1 MKPILLTLFSCLSLI
16 RFTSL
21 AHSATLE
28 NVTFP
33 EAINCK
39 GKSLIL
45 NGMGLRTKKIVL
57 IKVKVYAAALYLESK
72 TNQREQV
79 LTDGKLKKIDLH
91 FLHDVSKE
99 KLVDAWKEA
108 YEKNC
113 DSSLMNCSQVPQL
126 LEKMGAAVSEVKTGD
141 HLQLT
146 FLPSDI
152 LIQTKN
158 SPEVLITGG
167 SDFSK
172 IALSAWFGK
181 HPPNEE
187 LQEGLLGKLSSQ

>member
-1 MKPILLTLFSCLSLI
+1 MNSIVISLLSWILFVGATNLSH
-16 RFTSL
+16 
-21 AHSATLE
+21 AATLE
-28 NVTFP
+28 DATFP
-33 EAINCK
+33 ETISIK
-39 GKSLIL
+39 GKTLIL

-79 LTDGKLKKIDLH
+79 LTDGKLKKLDLH

-99 KLVDAWKEA
+99 KLIDAWKEA

-113 DSSLMNCSQVPQL
+113 DSSLMNCNQVPQL
-126 LEKMGAAVSEVKTGD
+126 LEKMSAALSEVKKGD
-141 HLQLT
+141 RLQLT

-152 LIQTKN
+152 VIQTRN
-158 SPEVLITGG
+158 SPEIQISGG

-181 HPPNEE
+181 SPPNED
-187 LQEGLLGKLSSQ
+187 LQEGLLGKTPSP